1 MINGGAGIHELHGVS
16 DAKTLTIAD
25 HRDSGARIA
34 QNSTSQLS
42 EPRLDGILTPRLENL
57 LIYLG
62 KHAVIYRI
70 YRDKVARLGRALG
83 DKPLGLVYVPDTQ

>member
-1 MINGGAGIHELHGVS
+1 MINGCTGIHELHRVS

-25 HRDSGARIA
+25 HRNSGSRIA
-34 QNSTSQLS
+34 QNSAGQPS
-42 EPRLDGILTPRLENL
+42 ETRLKGVLTPRLQNL

-62 KHAVIYRI
+62 KHAVIHRI

-83 DKPLGLVYVPDTQ
+83 DKLLGLVYVPDTQ